1 MKDYFNDLPTTSR
14 PDMTPFLI
22 HLTKSNEET
31 SAFDNLVNILKSGL
45 IKTTDGTGFIK
56 GGCRA
61 ACFMEV
67 PISALKY
74 SLTKENKKRYEPYG
88 IFCSIPYSYYAGA
101 RPVLY
106 LSNNEAQH
114 MIPEEEMWRVVRF
127 EIQES
132 GYFTDWRF
140 EREWRCP
147 TDFQLS
153 LENTGVLVKNIPD
166 AQRLTK
172 LLSEKPDDFKIVPN
186 SILPLSVVL
195 STTWK
200 NY

>member
-1 MKDYFNDLPTTSR
+1 
-14 PDMTPFLI
+14 MTPFLI
-22 HLTKSNEET
+22 HLTKSKEDT
-31 SAFDNLVNILKSGL
+31 SAFDNLVNILRTGL

-56 GGCRA
+56 GNRQA

-67 PISALKY
+67 PINALKY
-74 SLTKENKKRYEPYG
+74 LLTKSSKQRYEPYG
-88 IFCSIPYSYYAGA
+88 IFCSIPYSYYIGA

-106 LSNNEAQH
+106 LSNDDAQR
-114 MIPEEEMWRVVRF
+114 MIPKEDMWRVVRF
-127 EIQES
+127 EIRKD

-153 LENTGVLVKNIPD
+153 PENTGVLVKNIPD
-166 AQRLTK
+166 AQRLTQ
-172 LLSEKPDDFKIVPN
+172 LLSEKPNEFKIIPH

-200 NY
+200 DY

>member
-74 SLTKENKKRYEPYG
+74 SLTKEKKRDMNRTEFFALFRIRIMPALGLFFIYQ
-88 IFCSIPYSYYAGA
+88 IMK
-101 RPVLY
+101 
-106 LSNNEAQH
+106 H
-114 MIPEEEMWRVVRF
+114 
-127 EIQES
+127 
-132 GYFTDWRF
+132 
-140 EREWRCP
+140 
-147 TDFQLS
+147 
-153 LENTGVLVKNIPD
+153 NT
-166 AQRLTK
+166 
-172 LLSEKPDDFKIVPN
+172 
-186 SILPLSVVL
+186 
-195 STTWK
+195 
-200 NY
+200 